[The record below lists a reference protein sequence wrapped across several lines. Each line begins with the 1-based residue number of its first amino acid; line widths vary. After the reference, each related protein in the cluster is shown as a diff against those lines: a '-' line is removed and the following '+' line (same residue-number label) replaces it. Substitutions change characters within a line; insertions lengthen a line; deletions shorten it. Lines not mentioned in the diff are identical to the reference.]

1 MKHCVVGDV
10 HGEYR
15 SLLNLVAKTPKGTEF
30 IFVGDLI
37 DRGTHSAHVI
47 QFVRKYKLACV
58 KGNHEEMMIQYG
70 SEFIFAIENAHAI
83 EQDNKWLRNGGKETL
98 LSYDLVSLKG
108 KELVPHTYIME
119 FLFQFKE
126 DIEWLKSLPLY
137 LDLGIIHPPSGRRV
151 VVSHSSISSVWDIRD
166 TNRYANIFK
175 ETVLWHRTKP
185 LEQQSEIFN
194 IFGHT
199 PQSYS
204 ADMKKHYV
212 NIDTGCYIKGKR
224 GYGLLSA
231 YCIESGEIYSSSDIN

>member
-15 SLLNLVAKTPKGTEF
+15 ALLNLVAKTPKGTAF

-37 DRGTHSAHVI
+37 DRGSHSAHVI
-47 QFVRKYKLACV
+47 QFVRKNKLSCV

-70 SEFIFAIENAHAI
+70 SEFISAIESGTPI

-98 LSYDLVSLKG
+98 LSYDLVSIKG
-108 KELVPHTYIME
+108 KELVPHKHIKE
-119 FLFQFKE
+119 FIFQFKD
-126 DIEWLKSLPLY
+126 DIEWLKKLPLY
-137 LDLGIIHPPSGRRV
+137 LDLGIKHPASGRKV
-151 VVSHSSISSVWDIRD
+151 IISHSAISSVWDIRD
-166 TNRYANIFK
+166 KDRYSNIFK
-175 ETVLWHRTKP
+175 ETILWHRTEP
-185 LEQQSEIFN
+185 LDQAEIFN

-199 PQSYS
+199 PQLYS
-204 ADMKKHYV
+204 ADMKKYYV
-212 NIDTGCYIKGKR
+212 NVDTGCYIKGKK